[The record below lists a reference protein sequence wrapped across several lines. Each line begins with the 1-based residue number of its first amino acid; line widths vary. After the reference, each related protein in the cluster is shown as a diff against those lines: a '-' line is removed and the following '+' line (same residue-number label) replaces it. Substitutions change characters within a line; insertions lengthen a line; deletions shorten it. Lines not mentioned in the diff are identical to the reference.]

1 MSIRR
6 ARGVHYVV
14 AVMVGIAS
22 GVALYKEPLEEEAR
36 RAALERERE
45 REALERSSSASDRRG
60 RQ

>member
-1 MSIRR
+1 
-6 ARGVHYVV
+6 
-14 AVMVGIAS
+14 MVGIAS

>member
-1 MSIRR
+1 
-6 ARGVHYVV
+6 VHYVV

-45 REALERSSSASDRRG
+45 AGLERSSAD
-60 RQ
+60 Q